1 MKEVI
6 PLNES
11 EIATFCEVMNRL
23 GTTTD
28 ALVSRLEQYAAV
40 WRAALDPEEEIALI
54 RLNPNLNFIQ
64 KARLIR
70 QIKHMNK

>member
-6 PLNES
+6 PVNES

-23 GTTTD
+23 GTTTGEL
-28 ALVSRLEQYAAV
+28 AARLEQYAAT
-40 WRAALDPEEEIALI
+40 WGAALDPEEEIALI
-54 RLNPNLNFIQ
+54 RQNPSMNSFQ

-70 QIKHMNK
+70 KLKNK

>member
-6 PLNES
+6 SVNES

-28 ALVSRLEQYAAV
+28 ALAARLEQYSAA
-40 WRAALDPEEEIALI
+40 WCAALDPEEEIALI
-54 RLNPNLNFIQ
+54 RQNPSMNIFQ

-70 QIKHMNK
+70 KLKNK